1 MTRRL
6 LAVLLTT
13 FCAAAPAVAQQTG
26 SIKGV
31 VKDETG
37 ASLPG
42 ATVTASGPATRTAV
56 SGGDGAYQ
64 VANLPPG
71 TYKVTAQIS
80 GFGTGEQTGVAVT
93 AGGAA
98 DVAFTLLV
106 VLRGEEVVV
115 TGSKLEEKLIDA
127 PATMSVVSGEAL
139 AASPAQ
145 NVGDLLRSVPGTNVI
160 QTSARD
166 INIVSREASST
177 LTNSQLALVD
187 GRSIYLDFFG
197 LILWDFVPTNTADI
211 KQIEV
216 VRGPASVVWGAN
228 ALTGVVNIITKTPR
242 ENPGGSIVL
251 SGGGFSRDVGTTK
264 GEGAGKTFGAS
275 LSWAGAPNDTWSYK
289 IAGGYYTSDAYARAT
304 GSVPLCPSSRQRP
317 AGAPACIFDN
327 PAAPNVA
334 TGGAPY
340 PAFQNSETKQP
351 KADLRVDQ
359 ELSNGGRITYSGGY
373 AGTRGIIHTGI
384 GPFDI
389 QSGSYMAYG
398 KVGFTKGAVKV
409 NAFANFVN
417 ADAPNLL
424 SLDVNTGKPLF
435 LTFKTQTYDFEAGNS
450 NVISARHILSYG
462 GNARRNNFDI
472 TIAPNG
478 KDRSEFGAYLQ
489 DEVFFGKF
497 RIAAGAR
504 VDKFGNIDKA
514 VFSPRVALTFK
525 PAPSHALRASFN
537 KAFRAPSLINNYLD
551 VVTFAPQDLSRIT
564 ALLPQILGAE
574 LLAAGVPAQLVP
586 GQVAQLLPILGPA
599 VQGAF
604 GTPANPRP
612 FPLVIHSV
620 GSEVRRGL
628 TGTGESLQEESLRA
642 YEIAYM
648 GTFAGKTTVGL
659 AFYIN
664 DRTDNVNFVTDPAI
678 QAEVGLQPY
687 SARNP
692 PPGWPKSPLPAA
704 LCPSCQPLLDG
715 IVTVLAAQ
723 GTRIPS
729 TATYLNLAPTRNK
742 GFEASI
748 DHAFNREWSAFANY
762 SYQAA
767 PEAKKSA
774 RPFPIEEF
782 VVGPKNRFNVGLSWS
797 AKRFIGSASVNYADR
812 AFWTD
817 VLNAPFFGPTDS
829 YTMLN
834 ASFGVKWGKDGK
846 IVTSVKGTNL
856 TNDDI
861 QQHVFGDLIKR
872 SIVGELRVGF

>member
-1 MTRRL
+1 
-6 LAVLLTT
+6 LTT

-31 VKDETG
+31 VKDETD

-42 ATVTASGPATRTAV
+42 ATVTASGPATRTVV

-64 VANLPPG
+64 IANLPPG
-71 TYKVTAQIS
+71 TYKVTAQMS
-80 GFGTGEQTGVAVT
+80 GFGTGEQKGVAVT
-93 AGGAA
+93 AGGTA
-98 DVAFTLLV
+98 DVPFTLLV

-139 AASPAQ
+139 MASPAQ

-289 IAGGYYTSDAYARAT
+289 VAGGYYTSDAYARAT

-317 AGAPACIFDN
+317 PGAPACIFDN

-359 ELSNGGRITYSGGY
+359 ELSNGGRINYSGGY

-398 KVGFTKGAVKV
+398 KVGFTKGALKI

-424 SLDVNTGKPLF
+424 SLDVNTRKPLF

-450 NVISARHILSYG
+450 NVISGRHILSYG

-478 KDRSEFGAYLQ
+478 KDRSEFGAYVQ

-551 VVTFAPQDLSRIT
+551 VFTFAPQDLSGLITLVGGLAQARIVP
-564 ALLPQILGAE
+564 PQLI
-574 LLAAGVPAQLVP
+574 P
-586 GQVAQLLPILGPA
+586 VAQA
-599 VQGAF
+599 AF
-604 GTPANPRP
+604 TSP

-628 TGTGESLQEESLRA
+628 TGTGEPLQEESLRA
-642 YEIAYM
+642 YEIAYT

-664 DRTDNVNFVTDPAI
+664 DRTDNINFVTDPLVQLEA
-678 QAEVGLQPY
+678 GLQPY
-687 SARNP
+687 SSKNP
-692 PPGWPKSPLPAA
+692 PPGWPAPLAF
-704 LCPSCQPLLDG
+704 LVDLLRQPPPGLPIPR
-715 IVTVLAAQ
+715 IV
-723 GTRIPS
+723 IPS

-762 SYQAA
+762 SYQAV

-817 VLNAPFFGPTDS
+817 VLNAPYFGPTDS